1 MWLFKQ
7 ASMESENSKL
17 ELEIKNASKKLK
29 DLTRRIKESKA
40 ENSKLN
46 MKLEQWCVMNG
57 LFEGVF

>member
-1 MWLFKQ
+1 
-7 ASMESENSKL
+7 MESENSKL

-46 MKLEQWCVMNG
+46 TKLEQWCVMNG
-57 LFEGVF
+57 LIKGVF

>member
-57 LFEGVF
+57 LFKGVF